1 MKPWHLFVATVLATA
16 LAWAADPEPADE
28 PASPV
33 QAPAGDEATD
43 TDDATDETAV
53 DTAAVEADEAEEL
66 TGERVDVGDVEG
78 VFVPSEEI
86 SADSALSFPADI

>member
-1 MKPWHLFVATVLATA
+1 MRPWHLFAAALLASS
-16 LAWAADPEPADE
+16 LLFAADPEPTDE
-28 PASPV
+28 EVSPV
-33 QAPAGDEATD
+33 QAPADDEAAAA
-43 TDDATDETAV
+43 DDASSDN
-53 DTAAVEADEAEEL
+53 TAAAEDERDDVP